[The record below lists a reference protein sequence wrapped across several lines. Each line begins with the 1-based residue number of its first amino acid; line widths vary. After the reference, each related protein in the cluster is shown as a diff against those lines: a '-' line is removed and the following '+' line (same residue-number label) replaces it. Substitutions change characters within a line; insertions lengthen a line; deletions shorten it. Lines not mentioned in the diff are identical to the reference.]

1 MVEPT
6 KPGTDRD
13 LDAQLREAR
22 GHHGAG
28 RYAEAERFYRQILD
42 RRPNYAEVMSKLGAV
57 LAAQGRLDE
66 VLSVLQRAV
75 ELDPDLADAHN
86 NLGAAFR
93 LQGRLDDAVAAL
105 QRALAINPDH
115 VSAHVNLGTALQG
128 LGQIDDAIV
137 SYRKAIAI
145 KPDLAA
151 THVNLGTA
159 LQGLGRIDD
168 AVASYREALA
178 IAPGLADAHLNLGVA
193 LRRLGRLDDAVA
205 SYRKALAI
213 DPNLASAHN
222 SLGTALH
229 HLGRLEDAVASY
241 HEALAIQPVFAEA
254 WNNLKGITKAL
265 LAAEADGDRR
275 DDLRRDEFS
284 PAARATTD
292 FALFEYYLDSFKP
305 HQADES
311 FARAMAAMPPKADE
325 AVTVDG
331 GAPNSVG
338 APPLFGELVA
348 LLFIGRSGTGLLHS
362 LIDGHPE
369 ISTLPGVYLRGFFN
383 AGVWKRIAGDGW
395 RNLPERFANEF
406 AVLFDATSPRPIPS
420 RLGEVGT
427 NMGKVEGTTALGE
440 SRDEALSLDREKFCS
455 EALRI
460 IKGFEKV
467 DPGTFLLIVHEAY
480 ERVLDSEAGKHVV
493 FYHIHNPDDY
503 AKLNFLRY
511 APSSRL
517 VVMVREPIQ
526 SCEAWVSLHFK
537 NNNYDQ
543 VVHNIITMLFDIDQV
558 AYRMQESVGVRLED
572 LKTRPVATMRSLCTW
587 LGIKEAPSL
596 YQSTAQGKKWWG
608 DPTSPD
614 YDEDKGM
621 SPFSNAPIC
630 RPVGT
635 IFSAKDQFVLRTLY
649 YPFSVRFGY
658 RDPDAPRFERD
669 LREVRPLLDDTLDF
683 EKAFS
688 ENAGI
693 DAAELKRCGTYRLLR
708 ASLMD
713 RWDVLDEFKDYPH
726 MLTPLEI
733 MKE

>member
-1 MVEPT
+1 MVELT
-6 KPGTDRD
+6 KPGTDSD

-28 RYAEAERFYRQILD
+28 RYAEAERIYRQILD
-42 RRPNYAEVMSKLGAV
+42 RRPDDAEVMSKLGAA
-57 LAAQGRLDE
+57 LAGQGRLDE
-66 VLSVLQRAV
+66 MLSVLHRAV
-75 ELDPDLADAHN
+75 ELDPDLVEAHN

-105 QRALAINPDH
+105 RRALAINPDH
-115 VSAHVNLGTALQG
+115 ASAHVNLGAALQG
-128 LGQIDDAIV
+128 LGQIDDAV
-137 SYRKAIAI
+137 ASYRKAIAI
-145 KPDLAA
+145 QPDLAA
-151 THVNLGTA
+151 THVNLGIA
-159 LQGLGRIDD
+159 LQGLGRTED

-178 IAPGLADAHLNLGVA
+178 IAPGSADAHLNLGVA

-205 SYRKALAI
+205 SYHEALAI
-213 DPNLASAHN
+213 DPNLASAHAN
-222 SLGTALH
+222 LGTALR

-241 HEALAIQPVFAEA
+241 HEALAIQPDFAEA

-265 LAAEADGDRR
+265 LAAEAVGDRR
-275 DDLRRDEFS
+275 DDLRRDGFS

-292 FALFEYYLDSFKP
+292 FQLFEYYLDSFKP

-311 FARAMAAMPPKADE
+311 FARAMEALPPKADE

-331 GAPNSVG
+331 AAPESLGAPR
-338 APPLFGELVA
+338 LFGGLVA
-348 LLFIGRSGTGLLHS
+348 LLHFGRSGSGLLHS

-369 ISTLPGVYLRGFFN
+369 VSTLPSVYLRGFFN
-383 AGVWKRIAGDGW
+383 AGVWSRISVDGW
-395 RNLPERFANEF
+395 RGLPERFAAEF

-420 RLGEVGT
+420 RLGEVAT
-427 NMGKVEGTTALGE
+427 DIGKAEGMTVLGE
-440 SRDEALSLDREKFCS
+440 GRDEALSLDREKFCS

-460 IKGFEKV
+460 MKGFEKI

-480 ERVLDSEAGKHVV
+480 ERVLDSRAGKHVV

-517 VVMVREPIQ
+517 VMMVHEPIRN
-526 SCEAWVSLHFK
+526 CEEWVRLYFE
-537 NNNYDQ
+537 NGDYDQ
-543 VVHNIITMLFDIDQV
+543 VVHNVITMLFDIDQV
-558 AYRMQESVGVRLED
+558 AYRTQESVGVRLED
-572 LKTRPVATMRSLCTW
+572 LKARPEATLRSLCAW
-587 LGIKEAPSL
+587 MGVADAPSL
-596 YQSTAQGKKWWG
+596 YRMTAQGKKWWG
-608 DPTSPD
+608 DPTSPA
-614 YDEDKGM
+614 YDENEAM
-621 SPFSNAPIC
+621 APFGEASTG
-630 RPVGT
+630 RPAGT
-635 IFSAKDQFVLRTLY
+635 LFSAKDQFVLRTLY

-658 RDPDAPRFERD
+658 RDPDAAGFERD
-669 LREVRPLLDDTLDF
+669 LGKVRPLLDDTLDF
-683 EKAFS
+683 EKAIS

-693 DAAELKRCGTYRLLR
+693 DAAELKRRGTYRLLR
-708 ASLMD
+708 ASLVD